1 MDTVNIFCILTCQVK
16 KYTLQ
21 FTAWPAANCN
31 ASSPFQV
38 AFGEG
43 LDAWNRKVIG
53 RMPCS
58 RVQGTVNSNNTV
70 HRMPSPNMIQ
80 FTPPDRYATIR
91 KKGGA
96 RRMHCTAG
104 QHIGKV
110 GEGGSYGR
118 PNRKE

>member
-1 MDTVNIFCILTCQVK
+1 MLRLPKINGHMGRMFIKFPDRIVFGSEM
-16 KYTLQ
+16 YT
-21 FTAWPAANCN
+21 
-31 ASSPFQV
+31 
-38 AFGEG
+38 
-43 LDAWNRKVIG
+43 VIG

>member
-1 MDTVNIFCILTCQVK
+1 MLYYEANKNVEITQDKWSYGEDVHKISGQNSFWQIIFGLEM
-16 KYTLQ
+16 YTGCVL
-21 FTAWPAANCN
+21 
-31 ASSPFQV
+31 
-38 AFGEG
+38 
-43 LDAWNRKVIG
+43 
-53 RMPCS
+53 
-58 RVQGTVNSNNTV
+58 
-70 HRMPSPNMIQ
+70 HRAMIQ

-96 RRMHCTAG
+96 CRMHCTAG